1 MLRVHRLGILL
12 FVVCVAIF
20 SAIGI
25 PSLRSRA
32 SSAPREPQAGPKS
45 ETKGN
50 EAEAFRDNTL
60 GVAYV
65 NQQKFAEAQK
75 YFEKAL
81 AADPKFAMARLN
93 LGIALLSQQKLEPAR
108 AALEDAVRLLPN
120 DPYAWYNL
128 GLLYKDT
135 GEPEKG
141 IEAFQHVAQLS
152 READAHYFL
161 GYLYTQLQRYDEAI
175 AEFQKAIAAFPY
187 HASSEFGI
195 ARAYLRKGDS
205 DSAQQHLAR
214 FQKITTEHLGTP
226 FGAGYG
232 DQGRFSL
239 AELGR
244 SGVLMAPPA
253 IPVSYKEQPVVVAA
267 AGGRGKL
274 PGPSTGACFLDYDG
288 DGKPDLFLVSA
299 LNDGSSRLLHNAGD
313 GRFVDV
319 TEEAGLALKGSG
331 LGCAAGDFDND
342 GHTDLA
348 VCLSDGVHLLR
359 NKGDGKFAEVTQ
371 AVGIRRE
378 PGCVGVTFVD
388 YDHDGDLDLYVTMSA
403 GEASSGAKP
412 HNVLWRN
419 NGNSTFTDVSA
430 ETGLGIDA
438 TGAGLVTSDFNNDR
452 AIDFVFAGGSQ
463 GAAIY
468 LNPREGKFSPLP
480 GIDFG
485 RENLPPAV
493 GVVAFD
499 FDKDG
504 WMDLAFTHAGAPG
517 VSLWRN
523 VEGKRLERV
532 ALPDLGWQRGWG
544 LSAIDY
550 DNDGWLDLVTVGE
563 SNSGGEIRLL
573 RNLGASGFAD
583 VTRQV
588 HLDAVKL
595 SEPRAIAVAD
605 VAGNG
610 VPDLV
615 VTQLGGPPLLL
626 RNEGGNQ
633 HNWMRIDLKA
643 LNDNKSAIGTKV
655 EIYAGPLYQKWEEQG
670 ASGYLGQNAPA
681 ILAGLGVEKNVEVVR
696 LLWPTGVPQDEIN
709 LAARKEHTIGEL
721 DRRGSSCPVLFAWNG
736 REFEFIA
743 DMIGPGV
750 VGHWVAPGERDVP
763 DPDEYLKVN
772 ARSVRPRNGLLS
784 FRFLEPMEETVYLD
798 QVRLLA
804 IDHPANFDVYPNERF
819 VSAPPFPEFR
829 VIASRDAHS
838 PAGAWDD
845 HGNDVLSLIAKR
857 DRKYVTNLE
866 ELPFAGF
873 AKLHWLELDLGAW
886 DAAEPMRLIIDGY
899 TDYFTATSMYAADQ
913 AGIKVIAPYVEALDA
928 QGKWVRVVD
937 DMGFPAGLERTMVA
951 DLTGKLPP
959 GTRRIRI
966 VSNLKIYWDAIRID
980 QTPDQP
986 EVRVA
991 EVPLADAT
999 LDFLGYPREIRL
1011 TPASDTTYSYTH
1023 RSVSGPYAR
1032 AAGNYTRYGDVRQL
1046 LEKPDDRFVVFSSGE
1061 GVKLDFDPRKLR
1073 ALPAGWVRDYFF
1085 YANGFE
1091 KDLDFYAAHAFTVE
1105 PLPRHTLLPYPYPE
1119 GKDYPVDAEH
1129 LLYQLE
1135 YNIRQRSDR
1144 MPPTL
1149 RYHYPPAN

>member
-1 MLRVHRLGILL
+1 MLRVHRFGILL
-12 FVVCVAIF
+12 FVISVAIF
-20 SAIGI
+20 SAIAT

-32 SSAPREPQAGPKS
+32 SGAPHESQATPKS

-60 GVAYV
+60 GVAYM

-108 AALEDAVRLLPN
+108 AALEDAAHLLPN

-244 SGVLMAPPA
+244 SGVLTAPPA
-253 IPVSYKEQPVVVAA
+253 IPVSYKEQPVVVAP

-299 LNDGSSRLLHNAGD
+299 LNDGASRLLHNAGD

-359 NKGDGKFAEVTQ
+359 NKGDGKFADVTQ

-388 YDHDGDLDLYVTMSA
+388 YDHDGDLDLYITMSP
-403 GEASSGAKP
+403 GEPASGTKP
-412 HNVLWRN
+412 RNVLWRN

-468 LNPREGKFSPLP
+468 LNPREGKFSLLP
-480 GIDFG
+480 GIDFA

-517 VSLWRN
+517 ISLWRN

-550 DNDGWLDLVTVGE
+550 DNDGWLDLVAVGE

-615 VTQLGGPPLLL
+615 VTQLGAPPLLL

-681 ILAGLGVEKNVEVVR
+681 LLAGLGAEKNVEVIR

-736 REFEFIA
+736 HEFEFVA

-772 ARSVRPRNGLLS
+772 ARRVRPRNGLLS

-804 IDHPANFDVYPNERF
+804 IDHPANLDVYPNERF

-829 VIASRDAHS
+829 VIASRDAHQ
-838 PAGAWDD
+838 PVGAWDD
-845 HGNDVLSLIAKR
+845 HGNDVLSLIARR

-873 AKLHWLELDLGAW
+873 AKLHWLELDLGPW
-886 DAAEPMRLIIDGY
+886 DAAKPLRLIIDGY

-928 QGKWVRVVD
+928 QGKWVRAVD

-959 GTRRIRI
+959 GARRIRI
-966 VSNLKIYWDAIRID
+966 LNNLKIYWDAIRID

-1061 GVKLDFDPRKLR
+1061 GVKLDFDPHKLR

-1105 PLPRHTLLPYPYPE
+1105 PLPRHSLLPYPYPE
-1119 GKDYPVDAEH
+1119 GKDYPADAEH
-1129 LLYQLE
+1129 LRYQLE

-1144 MPPTL
+1144 MPSTL
-1149 RYHYPPAN
+1149 RYHFAP